1 METELQAR
9 GPRWY
14 GIPVRVLLVT
24 FICTLLTFA
33 MTLLLGIVGVVIVA
47 RVRGVHPDMTV
58 AYRYIALPVA
68 VVTGAI
74 VLVLAVVME
83 IRHYRQAKTLA
94 EIARVS

>member
-1 METELQAR
+1 
-9 GPRWY
+9 
-14 GIPVRVLLVT
+14 
-24 FICTLLTFA
+24 